1 MPPASSPQPTALVVV
16 IDRLP
21 AHLVGAYGNTWIR
34 TPAIDAL
41 AAESLLFEFATI
53 DSPRLDWLYRSYWR
67 GRHAAR
73 PLTDDDYSKNDLP
86 SLLRS
91 HGVRSLLV
99 TDEPEVAEL
108 PLTARFDE
116 LVRIDGS
123 DEPAT
128 AESVESTRLGRFFAA
143 AADATESTAAPALV
157 WLHSQGLAGPW
168 DAPLELRNF
177 YADEENPDPPTM
189 VEPPNRML
197 AADHDPDERLGMA
210 QATAGQVTALD
221 ECLAGFLSA
230 IDERLRGQDTLL
242 IVMGARGFPLGE
254 HLRVGPCDE
263 ALYEELVH
271 VPLLIRAPRSLS
283 PLRTPALAQSAD
295 LFTTLLDWFGCLD
308 QRPESQVD
316 SRIGTASLL
325 PLVANPT
332 RTLRDRALTIGPGA
346 PAKQWSIRTSAWY
359 LCHCGSAE
367 SAEQPQLELYVKPDD
382 RFEVSDVA
390 RRCGEIVE
398 EMADA
403 GAELLQAAESGA
415 TGGSI
420 APLPSRLIE
429 AFE

>member
-1 MPPASSPQPTALVVV
+1 MPPASSLQPTAIVLV

-21 AHLVGAYGNTWIR
+21 AHLVGAYGNAWIR
-34 TPAIDAL
+34 TPALDAL
-41 AAESLLFEFATI
+41 AAESLLFEIATI
-53 DSPRLDWLYRSYWR
+53 DSPRLDLLYRSFWR
-67 GRHAAR
+67 GVHAAR
-73 PLTDDDYSKNDLP
+73 PVGVDDKSSPDLP
-86 SLLRS
+86 SLLR
-91 HGVRSLLV
+91 GCGIRSLLV

-108 PLTARFDE
+108 PLKAQFDE

-128 AESVESTRLGRFFAA
+128 AESVEFTQLGRYFAA
-143 AADATESTAAPALV
+143 AADVIESATAPSLV

-177 YADEENPDPPTM
+177 YADEEDPDPPTL

-197 AADHDPDERLGMA
+197 AADHDPDERLGVS
-210 QATAGQVTALD
+210 QAASGQITALD
-221 ECLAGFLSA
+221 ECLEGWLSA
-230 IDERLRGQDTLL
+230 IDERLRGQETLL

-271 VPLLIRAPRSLS
+271 VPLLIRVPQSLS

-295 LFTTLLDWFGCLD
+295 LFATLLDWFGCLD
-308 QRPESQVD
+308 QRPGGQVD
-316 SRIGTASLL
+316 PRIGSASLL

-332 RTLRDRALTIGPGA
+332 QTLRDRALTIVPGVA
-346 PAKQWSIRTSAWY
+346 ANQWTLRTSAWY
-359 LCHCGSAE
+359 LRHSIATEPAE
-367 SAEQPQLELYVKPDD
+367 EPRLELYVKPDD

-398 EMADA
+398 ELAAA
-403 GAELLQAAESGA
+403 GVEMLQAAGSGA
-415 TGGSI
+415 TGESI
-420 APLPSRLIE
+420 APLPSRLVE
-429 AFE
+429 VFE